1 VLNRFHTRLI
11 LASSGAMHG
20 HGLLRAGGD
29 PLPFPGAILKWDP
42 VPGEEHLN
50 GNSDSTEFDNSESMH
65 W

>member
-1 VLNRFHTRLI
+1 
-11 LASSGAMHG
+11 MHG
-20 HGLLRAGGD
+20 YGLLRAGGD